1 MKQDMVVRFAPS
13 PNGLLHLG
21 HAYAAVIA
29 HDFARAQ
36 GGTFLLRIEDI
47 DTQRCREEYVEAI
60 LADLEWLGLETDGEP
75 LFQSRR
81 FDAYRAAL
89 DRLIAMDM
97 AYPCFCTR
105 SDLRQLGEQGLLNS
119 GPDGPLYP
127 GTCRDLPVDEAGRR
141 RQAEPH
147 CWRLNSGKAVREVGA
162 LQWHDQRFGVQQ
174 VAAEALGDVILCPR
188 DVPFSYHLAVTVDD
202 ATDEVTH
209 VVRGEDLLASTHV
222 HRILQ
227 ALLDLPVP
235 DYFHHPLLLDETGR
249 KLSKSRKSASLAVLR
264 EQGVRGQK
272 LVHDLRK
279 KIFPVGI
286 TLSKD

>member
-21 HAYAAVIA
+21 HAYAAVMA
-29 HDFARAQ
+29 HDFARSQ
-36 GGTFLLRIEDI
+36 GGTVLLRIEDI

-60 LADLEWLGLETDGEP
+60 LADLEWLGLTFDGEV

-89 DRLIAMDM
+89 DRLISIGMI
-97 AYPCFCTR
+97 YPCFCTR
-105 SDLRQLGEQGLLNS
+105 SDLRQLEAKGKLKS
-119 GPDGPLYP
+119 GQDGPLYP
-127 GTCRDLPVDEAGRR
+127 GTCRDLPADETLHRS
-141 RQAEPH
+141 QSEPH
-147 CWRLNSGKAVREVGA
+147 SWRLNSRKAIRELGP
-162 LQWHDQRFGVQQ
+162 LQWYDQRFGVQL
-174 VAAEALGDVILCPR
+174 VDPDALGDVILQPR
-188 DVPFSYHLAVTVDD
+188 DVPVSYHLAVTLDD
-202 ATDEVTH
+202 ATDQVTH

-235 DYFHHPLLLDETGR
+235 DYWHHPLLLDETGT
-249 KLSKSRKSASLAVLR
+249 KLSKRRDSASLAVLR
-264 EQGVRGQK
+264 EQGICGQT
-272 LVHDLRK
+272 LVNDLRK
-279 KIFPVGI
+279 KTFPVGI